1 MGLEVTLMPSP
12 WRPPLVVLAVLA
24 VAALAVPRHLIA
36 GGETAA
42 QADDER
48 PVILAVGESTTAG
61 YGVDRD
67 FSYPA
72 QLQQRLDERG
82 YHYRVVNHGV
92 SGSTTAAALTRL
104 DRGLLLK
111 PRIVIVALGGN
122 DASSRTPID
131 ITRANLAKLIS
142 MFKRTG
148 AEVFVANR
156 SLPGG
161 GQDSGSV
168 FAALAKQY
176 QAVLM
181 PPLLSGVSGHPD
193 LLIEDGSHPNAEG
206 YTIIVRNLLEVIEP
220 YLKKD
225 AGQVAG
231 R

>member
-1 MGLEVTLMPSP
+1 LEVTLMHSP
-12 WRPPLVVLAVLA
+12 LRSSIAALTVLA

-36 GGETAA
+36 LEGAGAV
-42 QADDER
+42 QADADR

-67 FSYPA
+67 LSYPA
-72 QLQQRLDERG
+72 QLQHRLDERG
-82 YHYRVVNHGV
+82 YRYRVVNHGV

-104 DRGLLLK
+104 DRGLLLE
-111 PRIVIVALGGN
+111 PRIVIIALGGN
-122 DASSRTPID
+122 DASAHTPID
-131 ITRANLAKLIS
+131 VMRANLGKLIS
-142 MFKRTG
+142 MFKRAG

-161 GQDSGSV
+161 GADSGSI
-168 FAALAKQY
+168 FAELAKEY
-176 QAVLM
+176 HAVLM
-181 PPLLSGVSGHPD
+181 PPLLLDVSGHPD

-206 YTIIVRNLLEVIEP
+206 YTIVVRHLLEVIEP